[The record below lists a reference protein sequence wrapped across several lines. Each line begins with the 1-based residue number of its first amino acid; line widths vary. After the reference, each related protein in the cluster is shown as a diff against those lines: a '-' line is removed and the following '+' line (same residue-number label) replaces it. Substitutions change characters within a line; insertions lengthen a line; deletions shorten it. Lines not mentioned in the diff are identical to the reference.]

1 MLIEKEDT
9 MSNINEKWGSW
20 KEAPPRIEGSQ
31 ISETIDCDVAVAGA
45 GLAGVTCAYR
55 AAQNGLNVVVIEK
68 TGRWNARGGNIG
80 VANSKYMK
88 SLGMENDLDVLARE
102 WIKRCCSRCD
112 EEVLWRYL
120 RNSEDAMN
128 WLLDIVT
135 APEYGVRPEMQASM
149 YRGDTYAEAY
159 GSHRFFDGPMAKKGS
174 RPGASD
180 CVYAMYNESLKIGV
194 RYLFNAPAVQL
205 DKENGRVSAVIAKTD
220 NAYVRVRAKKGVV
233 LATGDIGGN
242 RDMCEDLAP
251 MAARCKINT
260 YAPKGVNTGD
270 GHRLGL
276 WAGGAFEEGA
286 FPVMLHP
293 QGYSYVNYCFLFVDE
308 EGKRFMN
315 EDSHCQAKC
324 VYINRRG
331 ADFAW
336 SIIDGDWKNKIP
348 ATLPYGGG
356 MFWGI
361 DHGPDAPGFTVAGT
375 ERLMGMARS
384 GGNLVEADT
393 PEELAEKMGV
403 PVDTFVKTLK
413 RYNEMCIQG
422 HDDQFGKRKELMIP
436 LNKPPYYA
444 FKFGPAVLVVV
455 GGLKIDSD
463 MEVLDENNKPV
474 PGLFAVGNT
483 SGGKFGVDYPMVLP
497 GTSHGTAL
505 TLAYVLGELLAGKE
519 VK

>member
-1 MLIEKEDT
+1 
-9 MSNINEKWGSW
+9 MSNISEKWGSW
-20 KEAPPRIEGSQ
+20 KNEPPRIDEKE
-31 ISETIDCDVAVAGA
+31 IAETLDCDVAVAGA
-45 GLAGVTCAYR
+45 GIAGVTCALR
-55 AAQNGLNVVVIEK
+55 AAQNGLSVIVSEK
-68 TGRWNARGGNIG
+68 TGHWNARGGNIG

-120 RNSEDAMN
+120 KNSENAMD

-149 YRGDTYAEAY
+149 YRGETYAERY
-159 GSHRFFDGPMAKKGS
+159 GSHRFFDGPMAKKGM

-180 CVYAMYNESLKIGV
+180 CVYAMYTESLKLGV
-194 RYLFNAPAVQL
+194 RYLFDSPAVQL
-205 DKENGRVSAVIAKTD
+205 DKKDGRVCSLVAKTENG
-220 NAYVRVRAKKGVV
+220 YVRVNAKKGVV
-233 LATGDIGGN
+233 LATGDIGAN
-242 RDMCEDLAP
+242 KEMCEDLAP
-251 MAARCKINT
+251 LAASCKTNT
-260 YAPKGVNTGD
+260 YMPKGANTGD

-293 QGYSYVNYCFLFVDE
+293 QAYSYVNYCFLFVDE
-308 EGKRFMN
+308 KGKRFMN

-324 VYINRRG
+324 VYIKRRG

-336 SIIDGDWKNKIP
+336 SIIDGAWKEKIP

-356 MFWGI
+356 MFWGL

-375 ERLMGMARS
+375 ERLMNMARN

-393 PEELAEKMGV
+393 PEELAAKMGV
-403 PVDTFVKTLK
+403 PKDEFIKTLD
-413 RYNEMCIQG
+413 RYNRMCKNG
-422 HDDQFGKRKELMIP
+422 KDDQFGKRKELMIP
-436 LNKPPYYA
+436 LDTPPYFA
-444 FKFGPAVLVVV
+444 FRFGPAVLVVA
-455 GGLKIDSD
+455 GGLKVDAD
-463 MEVLDENNKPV
+463 MNVLDENNDPV
-474 PGLFAVGNT
+474 PGLYAVGNT
-483 SGGKFGVDYPMVLP
+483 AGGRFGVDYPMVLP

-505 TLAYVLGELLAGKE
+505 TLGYVLGEILAGKE
-519 VK
+519 VL